1 MVYTLQALHDMN
13 TGIILVTLAL
23 AYLKSRTA
31 AYSHLGLAALVLF
44 IISLLPTPIHGTGIL
59 GIGVMIF
66 TYAFVYYNWQ
76 DKEIRGLALVALL
89 VIMLNVVI
97 GFRLRGLI

>member
-13 TGIILVTLAL
+13 TGIILVTLTM
-23 AYLKSRTA
+23 AYLKGRTA
-31 AYSHLGLAALVLF
+31 TRSNFGLAALVIF

-59 GIGVMIF
+59 GIAVLLC

-76 DKEIRGLALVALL
+76 HVEIRVLALVALL
-89 VIMLNVVI
+89 IIMLNVII
-97 GFRLRGLI
+97 GFRLRGII

>member
-13 TGIILVTLAL
+13 TGIILVTLTM
-23 AYLKSRTA
+23 AYLKGRTA
-31 AYSHLGLAALVLF
+31 TYPFIGLAALMLF

-59 GIGVMIF
+59 GIAVILC

-76 DKEIRGLALVALL
+76 HREIRGLALVALL
-89 VIMLNVVI
+89 IIMLNIVI
-97 GFRLRGLI
+97 GFRLRGII